1 MSSILNKIIFGIC
14 IVISLNGCHTF
25 EHENPFVEN
34 NKEFLNQQF
43 PDVEYKNKQTSQK
56 TINNEKL
63 LNKTEMAPIKTP
75 AQKNKVQKFP
85 LQKKVKFRNS
95 DKFNINKFKNW
106 TELKL
111 IKIMGK
117 SNFIKEEGKLKNFQ
131 YHFEACFLDVFL
143 IKKYNGYFVNY
154 LEIRPTRLYGKVNT
168 DACLEE
174 IKEIVN

>member
-1 MSSILNKIIFGIC
+1 MKSILNKIIFVIC

-34 NKEFLNQQF
+34 NKGFLNQKI
-43 PDVEYKNKQTSQK
+43 PDIKNKNTLISK
-56 TINNEKL
+56 KNINNEKL
-63 LNKTEMAPIKTP
+63 LNNTEMAPIKTP
-75 AQKNKVQKFP
+75 SRKDKVQKLP
-85 LQKKVKFRNS
+85 LQKKVRLPNS
-95 DKFNINKFKNW
+95 NKFNINELKNW

-111 IKIMGK
+111 IKTIGK

-131 YHFEACFLDVFL
+131 YYFKTCFLDVFL

-154 LEIRPTRLYGKVNT
+154 LEIRPTRLNGEINT

-174 IKEIVN
+174 IKQIVN